1 MSARNFTD
9 QMGRTVTVPENP
21 KRIVSLVPS
30 QTELL
35 FHWGLADKVVGI
47 TKFCIHPKDKFKSTF
62 KVGGTKDVYLERIQD
77 LNPDLIIGNKEENDQ
92 KNLAP
97 IMEQFPVWMSDIFNL
112 DDSLKMMNDLG
123 DVLNVPEKA
132 EELVNEI
139 RNGFSQLKPSK
150 KKLRVAYLI
159 WQDPIM
165 VAGQNTFIT
174 HLLERC
180 GFENAFA
187 EADYQYSRYPEI
199 SEAQL
204 IAENVDAILLS
215 SEPFPFGEKHI
226 HNYQNM
232 CKNSKVKL
240 VDGEIFSWY
249 GNRLLLAPNYLQET
263 IKYFS

>member
-1 MSARNFTD
+1 MSARHFTD
-9 QMGRTVTVPENP
+9 QMGRTVEVPKNP

-35 FHWGLADKVVGI
+35 FHWGLKEKVVGI
-47 TKFCIHPKDKFKSTF
+47 TKFCIHPKQEFKSTF
-62 KVGGTKDVYLERIQD
+62 KVGGTKDVYIDRIRE

-92 KNLAP
+92 KNLSP
-97 IMEQFPVWMSDIFNL
+97 IMEEFPVWMSDIFNL
-112 DDSLKMMNDLG
+112 DDSLKMMTELG
-123 DVLNVPEKA
+123 KVLNVTEKA
-132 EELVNEI
+132 EELVSEI
-139 RNGFSQLKPSK
+139 ASGFSRLKPATK
-150 KKLRVAYLI
+150 KVRVAYLI

-165 VAGQNTFIT
+165 AAGHNTFIN

-180 GFENAFA
+180 GFENIFA
-187 EADYQYSRYPEI
+187 GADYQYSRYPEI
-199 SEAQL
+199 TQKQL
-204 IAENVDAILLS
+204 IADKVDAILLS

-226 HNYQNM
+226 DNYKQM

-249 GNRLLLAPNYLQET
+249 GNRLLLTPNYLQET